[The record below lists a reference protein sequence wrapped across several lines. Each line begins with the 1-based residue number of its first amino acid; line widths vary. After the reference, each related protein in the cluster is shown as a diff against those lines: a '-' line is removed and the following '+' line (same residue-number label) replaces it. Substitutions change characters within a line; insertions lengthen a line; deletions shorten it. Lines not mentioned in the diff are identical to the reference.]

1 MFLNGDSREPEIA
14 GVLGAVIGSLYT
26 ILITLLISFPI
37 GVFTAIYLENFA
49 VKNRITDFIE
59 VNINN
64 LAAVPSIIFGL
75 LGLALFINF
84 FGMPRSAPL
93 VGGCVLSLM
102 TLPTIIIST
111 RASLQAVPPSIRE
124 AALAMGASEMQVV
137 FHHLLPASLPGILTG
152 TIIGLAR
159 AFGESAPLLLIG
171 MVAFIVDI
179 PGSITD
185 PATALP
191 VQVYIWADSPERAF
205 VAKTSAATLVL
216 ILLLVIINLAAV
228 IMRKRYELKW

>member
-84 FGMPRSAPL
+84 FGMVWYKFFIFFFFL
-93 VGGCVLSLM
+93 FNL
-102 TLPTIIIST
+102 IYFIFNHFIS
-111 RASLQAVPPSIRE
+111 
-124 AALAMGASEMQVV
+124 
-137 FHHLLPASLPGILTG
+137 
-152 TIIGLAR
+152 
-159 AFGESAPLLLIG
+159 
-171 MVAFIVDI
+171 
-179 PGSITD
+179 
-185 PATALP
+185 
-191 VQVYIWADSPERAF
+191 
-205 VAKTSAATLVL
+205 
-216 ILLLVIINLAAV
+216 
-228 IMRKRYELKW
+228 